1 MWPLLRR
8 ARWRLTK
15 PLRVARHAAAGALFG
30 VKEADTEGLVL
41 LEEFGLAAP
50 GRVQYQPSGDT
61 WLWRALRGL
70 PVTREDVFLDYGSGK
85 GKVVLQAA
93 LRYSFSKVIGVDI
106 SEELTSIARSNVERL
121 RSRFRAAEV
130 ELVVADA
137 AEWPLPDE
145 VTYVYMY
152 RPFKEALFE
161 TVLERVNESLRRN
174 PRKLT
179 LAYAYPEQEDVVLRN
194 GFTRIRKS
202 RGPNKIPQY
211 TVGVYVR
218 G

>member
-1 MWPLLRR
+1 
-8 ARWRLTK
+8 
-15 PLRVARHAAAGALFG
+15 LFG

-70 PVTREDVFLDYGSGK
+70 LVTREDVFLDYGSGK

-93 LRYSFSKVIGVDI
+93 LRYPFSKVIGVDI
-106 SEELTSIARSNVERL
+106 SEELTSIGRSNVEGL

-161 TVLERVNESLRRN
+161 TVLERVNESLRRK

-179 LAYAYPEQEDVVLRN
+179 LAYAYPEQEDVVLRH